1 MNSQAAFGP
10 PFFPVDNADPE
21 KGDASH
27 FPAPPRPRGFV
38 RSLKEKNRK
47 IRSLANRA
55 AVAGAGRMAGVA
67 CAVALVAGING
78 GCATEKAYEG
88 PRLPKSE
95 RAIVH
100 ADPALSAGLPVSLR
114 LRQADEREVPLTAS
128 SVELPPGKHVLL
140 VDCRVSESGATN
152 RFTVVVELEPGG
164 EYRLIAAASA
174 RNCDEVTLQP
184 R

>member
-10 PFFPVDNADPE
+10 PFFPVDDAQSTSRNASRDPRR
-21 KGDASH
+21 
-27 FPAPPRPRGFV
+27 PA
-38 RSLKEKNRK
+38 
-47 IRSLANRA
+47 
-55 AVAGAGRMAGVA
+55 AGVA
-67 CAVALVAGING
+67 RELRREESENSLARQPSAGRRGASDAARFWIAAFVVAISG

-88 PRLPKSE
+88 PALPKSE

-114 LRQADEREVPLTAS
+114 LRQVDEREVPLTAS

-140 VDCRVSESGATN
+140 VDCRVSESGATE
-152 RFTVVVELEPGG
+152 RFTVAVELEPGG
-164 EYRLIAAASA
+164 DYRLVATAST
-174 RNCDEVTLQP
+174 RNCEAVTLQP